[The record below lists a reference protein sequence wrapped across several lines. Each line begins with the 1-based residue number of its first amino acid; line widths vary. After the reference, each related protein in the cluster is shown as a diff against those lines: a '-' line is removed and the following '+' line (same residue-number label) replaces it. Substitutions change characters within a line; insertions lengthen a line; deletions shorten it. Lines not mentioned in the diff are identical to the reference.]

1 MFNTLSQEQAN
12 AFNKNYNHP
21 RSDDTDEMKMKK
33 IFQFLI
39 SKTFWK
45 HIGLM
50 AAVAILVI
58 FLVNVWLKQY
68 THHSQKL
75 ELPDFV
81 EMTLNEAQR
90 YASENKFELIVLD
103 SVHIVG
109 KHGSIVLNQN
119 PEPGFHVKEGRKIYV
134 TVTKHNADMISI
146 KSLPV
151 LYGKNY
157 ERKKRELAIGH
168 EINSTI
174 VGSMYDVGPEG
185 HIMMV
190 IFENDTII
198 TRRKRVKNLEI
209 PRGGSLKFVISKQS
223 GGLVDIPDLVCQS
236 YDAAKFLLSGYRL
249 KAGETNA
256 DATVEDFSAAVVYKQ
271 DPAFSPG
278 AKVSMG
284 TAFTLFLTQE
294 PPSNCE

>member
-1 MFNTLSQEQAN
+1 
-12 AFNKNYNHP
+12 
-21 RSDDTDEMKMKK
+21 MKK

-39 SKTFWK
+39 SRTFWK

-50 AAVAILVI
+50 AFLSLLIV
-58 FLVNVWLKQY
+58 FLVNLWLKQY

-75 ELPDFV
+75 ELPNFV
-81 EMTLNEAQR
+81 DMTWSAAQR
-90 YASENKFELIVLD
+90 LASENKFELIVMD
-103 SVHIVG
+103 SIHIVG
-109 KHGSIVLNQN
+109 KHGSMVLNQN

-157 ERKKRELAIGH
+157 ERKKKELAVGY
-168 EINSTI
+168 EINSII
-174 VGSMYDVGPEG
+174 VGSKYDIGPEG

-190 IFENDTII
+190 IFKNDTII

-223 GGLVDIPDLVCQS
+223 GGLVEIPDLVCQS
-236 YDAAKFLLSGYRL
+236 YDAAKFLLSGYKL
-249 KAGETNA
+249 KAGEANA
-256 DATVEDFSAAVVYKQ
+256 DATVEDFSEAIVYKQ
-271 DPAFSPG
+271 SPMYSPG
-278 AKVSMG
+278 AKVAMG
-284 TAFTLFLTQE
+284 TEFTLFLTQD

>member
-1 MFNTLSQEQAN
+1 M
-12 AFNKNYNHP
+12 KN
-21 RSDDTDEMKMKK
+21 

-50 AAVAILVI
+50 AALSILLV

-68 THHSQKL
+68 TLHSQKL

-81 EMTLNEAQR
+81 EMHLAEAQR
-90 YASENKFELIVLD
+90 LASENKFDLIVSD

-109 KHGSIVLNQN
+109 KHGSMVLNQN
-119 PEPGFHVKEGRKIYV
+119 PEPGFQVKEGRKIYV
-134 TVTKHNADMISI
+134 TVTKHNADMINL

-157 ERKKRELAIGH
+157 KRKQKELSVGY
-168 EINSTI
+168 EINSAI
-174 VGSMYDVGPEG
+174 VGSMYDIGPEG

-209 PRGGSLKFVISKQS
+209 PRGGSLKFIISKHS
-223 GGLVDIPDLVCQS
+223 GGLVEIPDLVCQS
-236 YDAAKFLLSGYRL
+236 YDAAKFLLSGYKL
-249 KAGETNA
+249 KTGEANA
-256 DATVEDFSAAVVYKQ
+256 DASVEDYSEAMVYKQ
-271 DPAFSPG
+271 SPAYSSG
-278 AKVSMG
+278 AKIAMG
-284 TAFTLFLTQE
+284 TKFTLYLTQE
-294 PPSNCE
+294 TPADCE